1 MAESILLIN
10 TMRIERGKLE
20 DFKVSVK
27 NSLAFVQENGPQLLV
42 EVYGDEEK
50 LAILQLPVIRRLGV
64 YPDPLADV

>member
-42 EVYGDEEK
+42 EVYVDEEN
-50 LAILQLPVIRRLGV
+50 LRAYSFQLYDTSESILTHW
-64 YPDPLADV
+64 

>member
-1 MAESILLIN
+1 VAESILLIN

-42 EVYGDEEK
+42 EVYVDEEN
-50 LAILQLPVIRRLGV
+50 LRARWSDWTSLGG
-64 YPDPLADV
+64 PTTPCWRA

>member
-20 DFKVSVK
+20 DLKVSVK

-42 EVYGDEEK
+42 EV
-50 LAILQLPVIRRLGV
+50 
-64 YPDPLADV
+64 